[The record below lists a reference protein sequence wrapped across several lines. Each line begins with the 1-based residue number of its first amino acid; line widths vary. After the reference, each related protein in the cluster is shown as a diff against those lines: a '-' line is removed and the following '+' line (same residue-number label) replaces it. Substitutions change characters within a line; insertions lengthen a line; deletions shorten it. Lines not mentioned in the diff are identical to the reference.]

1 VSALRVAVLVPPQP
15 PSAHADLD
23 DTYVQAAEISQCLA
37 GLGDDPL
44 AMFFDADHEATAA
57 KLAALAPSLV
67 FNLVEDLPEGPDQVH
82 LVTALLE
89 RLGLRF
95 TGASTAALAALAD
108 KTRMKA
114 VLKSAGLPVA
124 PGLEQ
129 GDQTTPYIVKSAIEH
144 ASVGIDASS
153 VVFGRDAAMAL
164 IAQKQVSRGG
174 LWFAEH
180 YIDGREFNVSVL
192 QTLDGPLVL
201 PVAEIL
207 FTNHTDGRAKIVG
220 YAEKWQAQSDAY
232 EATPRVFPS
241 DADDQSLLLELGQL
255 ALQAWHL
262 FGLTGYARVDF
273 RVDASGKPCILEI
286 NANPCL
292 TADAGFCAA
301 GAQIGMSQTDVIA
314 HIVTSALA

>member
-1 VSALRVAVLVPPQP
+1 MSALRVAVLVPPQP
-15 PSAHADLD
+15 LARRADLD
-23 DTYVQAAEISQCLA
+23 DTYVQAAEISECLA
-37 GLGDDPL
+37 GLGDEPL
-44 AMFFDADHEATAA
+44 ATFFDADHDATAA

-114 VLKSAGLPVA
+114 ILKNAGLPVA

-129 GDQTTPYIVKSAIEH
+129 GDQNTAFIVKSAIEH
-144 ASVGIDASS
+144 ASIGIDASS
-153 VVFGRDAAMAL
+153 VVFGRDAATAL
-164 IAQKQVSRGG
+164 VTQRQMGHGG
-174 LWFAEH
+174 LWFAER

-192 QTLDGPLVL
+192 QTLDGPLLL

-207 FTNHTDGRAKIVG
+207 FTDHADGRAKIVG
-220 YAEKWQAQSDAY
+220 YAEKWQAQSAAY
-232 EATPRVFPS
+232 GATPRVFPD
-241 DADDQSLLLELGQL
+241 DADDEPLLADLRRL
-255 ALQAWHL
+255 ALQAWHV

-273 RVDASGKPCILEI
+273 RVDAAGNPYILEI

-292 TADAGFCAA
+292 AADAGFCAA

>member
-1 VSALRVAVLVPPQP
+1 MSALRVVVLIPPQP
-15 PSAHADLD
+15 PTARADLD
-23 DTYVQAAEISQCLA
+23 DTYAQAAEVWQCLS
-37 GLGDDPL
+37 GLGDEPV
-44 AMFFDADHEATAA
+44 AAFFEPDHEATAA

-67 FNLVEDLPEGPDQVH
+67 FNLVEDLPEGPDQLH
-82 LVTALLE
+82 LVTALLD

-114 VLKSAGLPVA
+114 VLKNAGLPVA
-124 PGLEQ
+124 PGLDQ

-144 ASVGIDASS
+144 ASIGIDASS
-153 VVFGRDAAMAL
+153 VVFGRDAATAL
-164 IAQKQVSRGG
+164 MTQQQAGHGG
-174 LWFAEH
+174 LWFAER

-192 QTLDGPLVL
+192 QTVDGPLLL

-207 FTNHTDGRAKIVG
+207 FTDHADGRAKIVG
-220 YAEKWQAQSDAY
+220 YAEKWQEQSDAY
-232 EATPRVFPS
+232 AATPRVFPN
-241 DADDQSLLLELGQL
+241 DADDEPLLAELRRL
-255 ALQAWHL
+255 ALQAWHV

-273 RVDASGKPCILEI
+273 RVDGAGNPFILEI

-292 TADAGFCAA
+292 AADAGFCAA